1 MRRTLIAI
9 LAILVMLVVAYI
21 VYWNV
26 MASRS
31 DEWVAYWAAPAPGK
45 AWHAT
50 YSTTEV
56 TGFPFALDIR
66 VKDPLITWQ
75 ERTGETVWQG
85 PFLMVRFKPWTL
97 ASFAVELPPEQTV
110 QIDDGE
116 RLRLLSVTMISGSA
130 TVEMDDGRM
139 SALHAAFR
147 RIVVWHEQNQ
157 PPVTADGL
165 TVDYEEVE
173 DAPAHDASV
182 VINGLGLAGNVVPPF
197 DAVIPYLAA
206 SLRWVG
212 DLPDQGS
219 LARSLEAWRLT
230 GGVIEVTELK
240 LDWPPLDV
248 AADGTLALDNLLRPI
263 GAFRADVV
271 GYRAL
276 LEAMEKAG
284 RLESGQAVVAGTAL
298 DIMAQRQDDGR
309 KRLAVDVSIQ
319 NGMLSVGPI
328 PVYPVGPV
336 IPAEAGF

>member
-1 MRRTLIAI
+1 MRRALIAT
-9 LAILVMLVVAYI
+9 LAVLVMLVVAYI

-66 VKDPLITWQ
+66 VRDPVITWQ
-75 ERTGETVWQG
+75 ERSGESVWQG
-85 PFLMVRFKPWTL
+85 PFLIARFKPWTL
-97 ASFAVELPPEQTV
+97 ASFAIELPSEQTL

-116 RLRLLSVTMISGSA
+116 RLRMLSVTMDSGSA
-130 TVEMDDGRM
+130 TIGMDDGRM
-139 SALHAAFR
+139 STLHAAFR
-147 RIVVWHEQNQ
+147 RIVVWHELNQ

-165 TVDYEEVE
+165 TLDYQAVEEE
-173 DAPAHDASV
+173 PAHDVSV

-197 DAVIPYLAA
+197 DAVIPHV
-206 SLRWVG
+206 STTLRWVG

-219 LARSLEAWRLT
+219 LAGSLEAWRLT
-230 GGVIEVTELK
+230 GGVIEVTDLK

-248 AADGTLALDNLLRPI
+248 AADGTLALDSLLRPI

-271 GYRAL
+271 GYRDL

-284 RLESGQAVVAGTAL
+284 SLEPGQAVVAGTAL